1 MSATST
7 SLRRFLRAGVATAL
21 LATGMIVAAPSAG
34 AADATVTGSVVD
46 NNGAAATSGRV
57 MLFEPEPGVAPAY
70 ADIAADG
77 TFSVSA
83 PAGAYFVVALP
94 ADGSALAPSAPV
106 DVADSTETAGTYAL
120 DSPLAFS
127 VATIAGTVT
136 DADDLPVEGAW
147 VFAMDAS
154 SMGGPGGGGG
164 DGYDDEG
171 GDYDD
176 EGGDYSETT
185 TTLGEEYQ
193 DEGGDYSETTTTLGE
208 EYQSAEGA
216 KGDDGSVSTS
226 GEKED
231 GPEYF
236 AISDA
241 NGAYK
246 LGTPTGVWAVMSY
259 NPNTDEMTAPGMN
272 SMVTVTAASAT
283 TPETKDINFPE
294 PNVSGTVLDP
304 NGDPYAG
311 TFVMAFMCD
320 EWGLEEMGECWFAG
334 EGGFGN
340 TLADGSFV
348 MAVPNAGTYQLEVE
362 TKEGDTSVVRYT
374 EVFTLAEA
382 GEAKTTWG
390 SPASAT
396 ITLSAPNVIGT
407 ALHPT
412 TLEGLDDAWVM
423 AIPAVDRG
431 DGTYEGNWA
440 LGPSAM
446 GPTTRDGT
454 GTFTMSLDEGI
465 YMFEMDPPWRNSS
478 GMMRSKTLVTIGSGV
493 NEVEIFIGVP
503 NVAGTFVNGEGAP
516 IQWGFVMLC
525 EANSTDCWRNTP
537 VDSDGM
543 QIQGNINDDG
553 AIGVSV
559 HPYSGGEEVMG
570 GTYSLML
577 EPDPFRNQGSSKVYV
592 DITMNSTNTGL
603 ESASVGGTSV
613 LNSDGTITVAAGVPN
628 LTGTVV
634 DSAGTPV
641 GSTRDTW
648 IGVCAHNNVTH
659 SHVGCS
665 GADSS
670 GNFGISL
677 PASGTWQVNVEP
689 PWGSTTYSMK
699 QYTVVTDSSEA
710 ITSCVDANA
719 DDCTTIGSSYRL
731 ALGSPNVLGS
741 VSGYEGRVD
750 AHLEAMV
757 GQDPDGDGNVDWYDW
772 VNGTHLGASGFALQ
786 LDDGSYKLK
795 ANPGWG
801 MSGVSAAEAFITV
814 ASGSVTAATQNGQN
828 ILSDGAIGMA
838 WGTPN
843 FSGTVT
849 AGASA
854 AAEAHVEIKIGQD
867 EDSDDIIDWYR
878 WEDWA
883 NANSSGLFGVSLG
896 SVGTYQIEVGPG
908 WGTSGYASSTY
919 TVVTT
924 SANSTIIVDSVTDP
938 NGVAVTAGSDGSFT
952 LALATPNFSG
962 TVVKSDASAAFDA
975 HIDVMQQVDQDG
987 DDQWD
992 YYEWVNSDHAK
1003 PVTVEG
1009 VTTANFAMNISSA
1022 GTYEL
1027 EVWPSWTDTESVRR
1041 RVTLTA
1047 TSSGGSVSVSCNV
1060 VGACVT
1066 AQDGTTTITLGSSNV
1081 SGLVTAS
1088 DGSTLVSWS
1097 GVDALANTDGDSS
1110 TGEQS
1115 GGVGYEDFVDWF
1127 NIGETAADATTN
1139 FKGYLEDGTYLM
1151 KAFPSWT
1158 DEDSQRTSFL
1168 VTVADSGATITCSS
1182 PCTATANVLAIQLS
1196 SGNLSGTITSSASGG
1211 LANAIVFLYN
1221 DSNGDG
1227 NASADLG
1234 ADELV
1239 RESVTTASGAYS
1251 LLVDSGECGSGEGS
1265 CVIKVQPPPNADG
1278 SATTDAVSISSSSVT
1293 VDNSADTQTLD
1304 LTMTAN

>member
-1 MSATST
+1 
-7 SLRRFLRAGVATAL
+7 
-21 LATGMIVAAPSAG
+21 
-34 AADATVTGSVVD
+34 
-46 NNGAAATSGRV
+46 
-57 MLFEPEPGVAPAY
+57 
-70 ADIAADG
+70 
-77 TFSVSA
+77 
-83 PAGAYFVVALP
+83 
-94 ADGSALAPSAPV
+94 
-106 DVADSTETAGTYAL
+106 
-120 DSPLAFS
+120 
-127 VATIAGTVT
+127 
-136 DADDLPVEGAW
+136 
-147 VFAMDAS
+147 
-154 SMGGPGGGGG
+154 
-164 DGYDDEG
+164 
-171 GDYDD
+171 
-176 EGGDYSETT
+176 
-185 TTLGEEYQ
+185 
-193 DEGGDYSETTTTLGE
+193 
-208 EYQSAEGA
+208 
-216 KGDDGSVSTS
+216 
-226 GEKED
+226 
-231 GPEYF
+231 
-236 AISDA
+236 
-241 NGAYK
+241 
-246 LGTPTGVWAVMSY
+246 
-259 NPNTDEMTAPGMN
+259 
-272 SMVTVTAASAT
+272 
-283 TPETKDINFPE
+283 
-294 PNVSGTVLDP
+294 
-304 NGDPYAG
+304 
-311 TFVMAFMCD
+311 
-320 EWGLEEMGECWFAG
+320 
-334 EGGFGN
+334 
-340 TLADGSFV
+340 
-348 MAVPNAGTYQLEVE
+348 
-362 TKEGDTSVVRYT
+362 
-374 EVFTLAEA
+374 
-382 GEAKTTWG
+382 
-390 SPASAT
+390 
-396 ITLSAPNVIGT
+396 
-407 ALHPT
+407 
-412 TLEGLDDAWVM
+412 
-423 AIPAVDRG
+423 
-431 DGTYEGNWA
+431 
-440 LGPSAM
+440 
-446 GPTTRDGT
+446 
-454 GTFTMSLDEGI
+454 
-465 YMFEMDPPWRNSS
+465 
-478 GMMRSKTLVTIGSGV
+478 
-493 NEVEIFIGVP
+493 
-503 NVAGTFVNGEGAP
+503 
-516 IQWGFVMLC
+516 
-525 EANSTDCWRNTP
+525 
-537 VDSDGM
+537 M

-641 GSTRDTW
+641 GSTRGTW

-719 DDCTTIGSSYRL
+719 VACTTSGSSYLL

-757 GQDPDGDGNVDWYDW
+757 GQDPDGDGDVDWYDW

-814 ASGSVTAATQNGQN
+814 ASGSVTAATQDGQN
-828 ILSDGAIGMA
+828 ILSAGAIGMA

-843 FSGTVT
+843 FSGTVM

-867 EDSDDIIDWYR
+867 EDSDGVIDWYR

-883 NANSSGLFGVSLG
+883 NANSSGAFGVSLA
-896 SVGTYQIEVGPG
+896 SAGTYQIEVGPG

-919 TVVTT
+919 TVVTS
-924 SANSTIIVDSVTDP
+924 SANSTISVDSVTDP

-962 TVVKSDASAAFDA
+962 IVVKSDASAAFDA
-975 HIDVMQQVDQDG
+975 HVDVMQQVDYDSDG
-987 DDQWD
+987 QWD

-1088 DGSTLVSWS
+1088 DASTLVSWS

-1110 TGEQS
+1110 GVTGEQI
-1115 GGVGYEDFVDWF
+1115 GGAGAGYEDFVDWF

-1182 PCTATANVLAIQLS
+1182 PCIATANVLAIQLS

-1293 VDNSADTQTLD
+1293 VNNSADTQTLD

>member
-1 MSATST
+1 M
-7 SLRRFLRAGVATAL
+7 ATAL
-21 LATGMIVAAPSAG
+21 LATGMIVAAPAAS

-57 MLFEPEPGVAPAY
+57 MLFEPEPGVAPAFG
-70 ADIAADG
+70 DIAADG
-77 TFSVSA
+77 TFSVSG
-83 PAGAYFVVALP
+83 PAGPYYVVALP
-94 ADGSALAPSAPV
+94 PDDSALAAGAPV

-120 DSPLAFS
+120 DSSLAFS

-147 VFAMDAS
+147 VFAVDAS
-154 SMGGPGGGGG
+154 NMMGGGGG
-164 DGYDDEG
+164 GGGGEPSEEEIPEG
-171 GDYDD
+171 CDPNTG
-176 EGGDYSETT
+176 EGC
-185 TTLGEEYQ
+185 EEFM
-193 DEGGDYSETTTTLGE
+193 
-208 EYQSAEGA
+208 SAEGA

-559 HPYSGGEEVMG
+559 HPYSGGEEVKG
-570 GTYSLML
+570 GTYTLML

-814 ASGSVTAATQNGQN
+814 ASGSVTAATQDGQN
-828 ILSDGAIGMA
+828 ILSAGAIGMA

-1293 VDNSADTQTLD
+1293 VNNSADTQTLD

>member
-21 LATGMIVAAPSAG
+21 LATGMIVAAPSAS

-83 PAGAYFVVALP
+83 PAGAYFIVALP
-94 ADGSALAPSAPV
+94 ADGSALAASAPV

-120 DSPLAFS
+120 DSSLAFS
-127 VATIAGTVT
+127 VATIAGTIT

-147 VFAMDAS
+147 VMGMSAS
-154 SMGGPGGGGG
+154 GMGGGGG
-164 DGYDDEG
+164 GGGAGNSEEEIPEG
-171 GDYDD
+171 CDPTTG
-176 EGGDYSETT
+176 EGC
-185 TTLGEEYQ
+185 EEFM
-193 DEGGDYSETTTTLGE
+193 
-208 EYQSAEGA
+208 SAEGA

-226 GEKED
+226 GGDEED

-236 AISDA
+236 AVSDA

-246 LGTPTGVWAVMSY
+246 LGTPAGNWIVMSY
-259 NPNTDEMTAPGMN
+259 NPNTEEMTAPSMD

-283 TPETKDINFPE
+283 TPEAMDINFPA
-294 PNVSGTVLDP
+294 PNVSGTVVDP
-304 NGDPYAG
+304 NGDPYSG

-334 EGGFGN
+334 EGGFGS
-340 TLADGSFV
+340 TRADGSFV
-348 MAVPNAGTYQLEVE
+348 MAMPNAGTYQLEVE

-374 EVFTLAEA
+374 EVFTLAAA

-431 DGTYEGNWA
+431 DGTYEANWA
-440 LGPSAM
+440 S
-446 GPTTRDGT
+446 GPTASGPTNRDGT
-454 GTFTMSLDEGI
+454 GTFTMSLAEGM
-465 YMFEMDPPWRNSS
+465 YFFELDPPWRNSS

-516 IQWGFVMLC
+516 IQWGFLMLC
-525 EANSTDCWRNTP
+525 EANSTDCWRNNP

-553 AIGVSV
+553 VIGISI

-592 DITMNSTNTGL
+592 DITMNSDNTGL
-603 ESASVGGTSV
+603 ESASIDGTSV

-634 DSAGTPV
+634 DAAGTPV

-648 IGVCAHNNVTH
+648 IGVCAHNNLTH
-659 SHVGCS
+659 THVGCS
-665 GADSS
+665 GADTS
-670 GNFGISL
+670 GNFGLSL

-699 QYTVVTDSSEA
+699 QYTVITDSSEA
-710 ITSCVDANA
+710 ITSCVDANSVA
-719 DDCTTIGSSYRL
+719 CTTSGSSYLL
-731 ALGSPNVLGS
+731 ALGTPNVLGA

-757 GQDPDGDGNVDWYDW
+757 GQDPDDDGVIDWYNW
-772 VNGTHLGASGFALQ
+772 ANGTHLGASGFALQ
-786 LDDGSYKLK
+786 LDDGDYKLK
-795 ANPGWG
+795 ANPGWA

-814 ASGSVTAATQNGQN
+814 ASGSVTAATQGGQD
-828 ILSDGAIGMA
+828 ILSGGAIGMT

-843 FSGTVT
+843 FSGTVM
-849 AGASA
+849 AGASG

-867 EDSDDIIDWYR
+867 EDDDDVIDWYR

-883 NANSSGLFGVSLG
+883 NANSSGAFGVSLA
-896 SVGTYQIEVGPG
+896 SAGTYQIEVRPG
-908 WGTSGYASSTY
+908 WGTTGYASTTY

-924 SANSTIIVDSVTDP
+924 SANSTISVASVTDP
-938 NGVAVTAGSDGSFT
+938 NGDPVTAEADGSYV
-952 LALATPNFSG
+952 LSLATPNFSG
-962 TVVKSDASAAFDA
+962 VVVKSDGSAAFDA
-975 HIDVMQQVDQDG
+975 HIDVMQQVDSNSDG
-987 DDQWD
+987 QWD

-1009 VTTANFAMNISSA
+1009 VTTANFAMNISNA

-1041 RVTLTA
+1041 RVTITA
-1047 TSSGGSVSVSCNV
+1047 TSGVGGVSVSCNV

-1066 AQDGTTTITLGSSNV
+1066 AEGITTITLGSSNI

-1115 GGVGYEDFVDWF
+1115 GGVGYEDFIDWF

-1139 FKGYLEDGTYLM
+1139 FRGYLEDDGTYLF

-1168 VTVADSGATITCSS
+1168 VTVADSGATITCAS
-1182 PCTATANVLAIQLS
+1182 PCTATDNVLAVQLS

-1221 DSNGDG
+1221 DSNADG
-1227 NASADLG
+1227 NASAYLG

-1239 RESVTTASGAYS
+1239 RESVTTAAGAYS
-1251 LLVDSGECGSGEGS
+1251 LLVDSGECSSGQGS
-1265 CVIKVQPPPNADG
+1265 CVIKVQPPANADG
-1278 SATTDAVSISSSSVT
+1278 SATTDAVSISGSSVT
-1293 VDNSADTQTLD
+1293 VNNAEDTQTLN
-1304 LTMTAN
+1304 LTMTATTP

>member
-1 MSATST
+1 
-7 SLRRFLRAGVATAL
+7 
-21 LATGMIVAAPSAG
+21 
-34 AADATVTGSVVD
+34 
-46 NNGAAATSGRV
+46 
-57 MLFEPEPGVAPAY
+57 
-70 ADIAADG
+70 
-77 TFSVSA
+77 
-83 PAGAYFVVALP
+83 
-94 ADGSALAPSAPV
+94 
-106 DVADSTETAGTYAL
+106 
-120 DSPLAFS
+120 
-127 VATIAGTVT
+127 
-136 DADDLPVEGAW
+136 
-147 VFAMDAS
+147 
-154 SMGGPGGGGG
+154 
-164 DGYDDEG
+164 
-171 GDYDD
+171 
-176 EGGDYSETT
+176 
-185 TTLGEEYQ
+185 
-193 DEGGDYSETTTTLGE
+193 
-208 EYQSAEGA
+208 
-216 KGDDGSVSTS
+216 
-226 GEKED
+226 
-231 GPEYF
+231 
-236 AISDA
+236 
-241 NGAYK
+241 
-246 LGTPTGVWAVMSY
+246 
-259 NPNTDEMTAPGMN
+259 
-272 SMVTVTAASAT
+272 
-283 TPETKDINFPE
+283 
-294 PNVSGTVLDP
+294 
-304 NGDPYAG
+304 
-311 TFVMAFMCD
+311 
-320 EWGLEEMGECWFAG
+320 
-334 EGGFGN
+334 
-340 TLADGSFV
+340 
-348 MAVPNAGTYQLEVE
+348 
-362 TKEGDTSVVRYT
+362 
-374 EVFTLAEA
+374 
-382 GEAKTTWG
+382 
-390 SPASAT
+390 
-396 ITLSAPNVIGT
+396 
-407 ALHPT
+407 
-412 TLEGLDDAWVM
+412 
-423 AIPAVDRG
+423 
-431 DGTYEGNWA
+431 GTYEGNWA

-867 EDSDDIIDWYR
+867 EDSDGVIDWYR

-1265 CVIKVQPPPNADG
+1265 CVIKVQPPPN
-1278 SATTDAVSISSSSVT
+1278 
-1293 VDNSADTQTLD
+1293 
-1304 LTMTAN
+1304 

>member
-21 LATGMIVAAPSAG
+21 LATGMIVAAPSAS

-83 PAGAYFVVALP
+83 PAGAYYIVALP
-94 ADGSALAPSAPV
+94 ADGSALAASAPV

-120 DSPLAFS
+120 DSSLAFS
-127 VATIAGTVT
+127 VATIAGTIT

-147 VFAMDAS
+147 VMGMSAS
-154 SMGGPGGGGG
+154 GMGGGGG
-164 DGYDDEG
+164 GGGGGGNSEEEIPEG
-171 GDYDD
+171 CDPTTG
-176 EGGDYSETT
+176 EGC
-185 TTLGEEYQ
+185 EEFM
-193 DEGGDYSETTTTLGE
+193 
-208 EYQSAEGA
+208 SAEGA
-216 KGDDGSVSTS
+216 KGDDGSASTS
-226 GEKED
+226 GGGGGEEEG

-236 AISDA
+236 SISDA

-246 LGTPTGVWAVMSY
+246 LGTPTGTWIVMSY
-259 NPNTDEMTAPGMN
+259 NPNTGEMTAPGMD
-272 SMVTVTAASAT
+272 SMATVTAASAT
-283 TPETKDINFPE
+283 TPEAMDINFPA
-294 PNVSGTVLDP
+294 PNVSGTVVDP
-304 NGDPYAG
+304 NGDPYSG

-334 EGGFGN
+334 EGGFGG
-340 TLADGSFV
+340 TGADGSFV

-374 EVFTLAEA
+374 EVFTLAAA

-431 DGTYEGNWA
+431 DGTYEANWA
-440 LGPSAM
+440 S
-446 GPTTRDGT
+446 GPTASGPTNRDGT
-454 GTFTMSLDEGI
+454 GTFTMSLAEGM
-465 YMFEMDPPWRNSS
+465 YFFELDPPWRNSS

-516 IQWGFVMLC
+516 IQWGFLMLC
-525 EANSTDCWRNTP
+525 EANSTDCWRNAP
-537 VDSDGM
+537 ADSDGM

-553 AIGVSV
+553 VIGISI

-592 DITMNSTNTGL
+592 DITMNSNNTGL
-603 ESASVGGTSV
+603 ESASIDGTSV

-634 DSAGTPV
+634 DAAGTPV

-648 IGVCAHNNVTH
+648 IGVCAHNNLTH
-659 SHVGCS
+659 THVGCS
-665 GADSS
+665 GADTS
-670 GNFGISL
+670 GNFGLSL

-699 QYTVVTDSSEA
+699 QYTVITDSSEA
-710 ITSCVDANA
+710 ITSCVDANSVA
-719 DDCTTIGSSYRL
+719 CTTSGSSYLL
-731 ALGSPNVLGS
+731 ALGTPNVLGT

-757 GQDPDGDGNVDWYDW
+757 GQDPDDDGVIDWYNW
-772 VNGTHLGASGFALQ
+772 ANGTHLGASGFALQ
-786 LDDGSYKLK
+786 LDDGDYKLK
-795 ANPGWG
+795 ASPGWA
-801 MSGVSAAEAFITV
+801 MSGVSAAEAFITI
-814 ASGSVTAATQNGQN
+814 ASGSVTAATQGGQD
-828 ILSDGAIGMA
+828 ILSGGAIGMT

-843 FSGTVT
+843 FSGTVM

-867 EDSDDIIDWYR
+867 EDSNGTIDWYR

-883 NANSSGLFGVSLG
+883 NANSSGAFGVSLA
-896 SVGTYQIEVGPG
+896 SAGTYQIEVRPG
-908 WGTSGYASSTY
+908 WGTTGYASTTY

-924 SANSTIIVDSVTDP
+924 SANSTISVASVTDP
-938 NGVAVTAGSDGSFT
+938 NGDPVTAEADGSYV
-952 LALATPNFSG
+952 LSLATPNFSG
-962 TVVKSDASAAFDA
+962 VVVKSDGSAAFDA

-1009 VTTANFAMNISSA
+1009 VTTANFAMNISNA

-1041 RVTLTA
+1041 RVTITA
-1047 TSSGGSVSVSCNV
+1047 TSGVGGVSVSCNV

-1066 AQDGTTTITLGSSNV
+1066 AEGITTITLGSSNI

-1097 GVDALANTDGDSS
+1097 GVDALFNTDGDDPVV

-1115 GGVGYEDFVDWF
+1115 GGVGYEDFIDWF

-1139 FKGYLEDGTYLM
+1139 FRGYLEDDGTYLF

-1168 VTVADSGATITCSS
+1168 VTVADSGATITCAS
-1182 PCTATANVLAIQLS
+1182 PCTATDNVLAVQLS

-1221 DSNGDG
+1221 DSNADG

-1239 RESVTTASGAYS
+1239 RESVTTAAGAYS
-1251 LLVDSGECGSGEGS
+1251 LLVDSGECSSGEGS
-1265 CVIKVQPPPNADG
+1265 CVIKVQPPANADG
-1278 SATTDAVSISSSSVT
+1278 SATTDAVSISSSVT
-1293 VDNSADTQTLD
+1293 VNNTDDTQTLD

>member
-21 LATGMIVAAPSAG
+21 LATGMIVAAPAAS

-57 MLFEPEPGVAPAY
+57 MLFEPEPGVAPAFG
-70 ADIAADG
+70 DIAADG
-77 TFSVSA
+77 TFSVSG
-83 PAGAYFVVALP
+83 PAGPYYVVALP
-94 ADGSALAPSAPV
+94 PDDSALAAGAPV

-120 DSPLAFS
+120 DSSLAFS

-147 VFAMDAS
+147 VFAVDAS
-154 SMGGPGGGGG
+154 NMMGGGGG
-164 DGYDDEG
+164 GGGGEPSEEEIPEG
-171 GDYDD
+171 CDPNTG
-176 EGGDYSETT
+176 EGC
-185 TTLGEEYQ
+185 EEFM
-193 DEGGDYSETTTTLGE
+193 
-208 EYQSAEGA
+208 SAEGA

-867 EDSDDIIDWYR
+867 ENSDGVIDWYR

>member
-1 MSATST
+1 M
-7 SLRRFLRAGVATAL
+7 ATAL
-21 LATGMIVAAPSAG
+21 LATGMIVAAPAAS

-57 MLFEPEPGVAPAY
+57 MLFEPEPGVAPAFG
-70 ADIAADG
+70 DIAADG
-77 TFSVSA
+77 TFSVSG
-83 PAGAYFVVALP
+83 PAGPYYVVALP
-94 ADGSALAPSAPV
+94 PDDSALAAGAPV

-120 DSPLAFS
+120 DSSLAFS

-147 VFAMDAS
+147 VFAVDAS
-154 SMGGPGGGGG
+154 NMMGGGGG
-164 DGYDDEG
+164 GGGGEPSEEEIPEG
-171 GDYDD
+171 CDPNTG
-176 EGGDYSETT
+176 EGC
-185 TTLGEEYQ
+185 EEFM
-193 DEGGDYSETTTTLGE
+193 
-208 EYQSAEGA
+208 SAEGA

>member
-1 MSATST
+1 M
-7 SLRRFLRAGVATAL
+7 RAGVATAL
-21 LATGMIVAAPSAG
+21 LATGMIVAAPSAS

-57 MLFEPEPGVAPAY
+57 MMFEPEPGVAPAF

-83 PAGAYFVVALP
+83 PAGPYFVLALP
-94 ADGSALAPSAPV
+94 ADGSALAASTPV
-106 DVADSTETAGTYAL
+106 DVADSTGTAGTYAL

-127 VATIAGTVT
+127 VATIAGTIT

-147 VFAMDAS
+147 VMGVSAS
-154 SMGGPGGGGG
+154 GMGGDGGGGG
-164 DGYDDEG
+164 GGGGGNTSEEIPEG
-171 GDYDD
+171 CDPNTG
-176 EGGDYSETT
+176 EGC
-185 TTLGEEYQ
+185 EEFM
-193 DEGGDYSETTTTLGE
+193 
-208 EYQSAEGA
+208 SAEGA
-216 KGDDGSVSTS
+216 KGTDGSASTS
-226 GEKED
+226 GGGDAGEEG

-236 AISDA
+236 AVSDA

-246 LGTPTGVWAVMSY
+246 LGTPTGTWFVMSY
-259 NPNTDEMTAPGMN
+259 NQNTEEMTAPSMD

-283 TPETKDINFPE
+283 TPEAMDINFPA
-294 PNVSGTVLDP
+294 PNVSGTVVDP
-304 NGDPYAG
+304 NGDPYSG

-334 EGGFGN
+334 EGGFGG
-340 TLADGSFV
+340 TGADGSFV

-374 EVFTLAEA
+374 EVFTLAAA

-396 ITLSAPNVIGT
+396 ITLSAPNVIG
-407 ALHPT
+407 AARHPT
-412 TLEGLDDAWVM
+412 LDTDGDGVTDGLDDAWVM

-431 DGTYEGNWA
+431 DGTYEANWA
-440 LGPSAM
+440 LGASAM
-446 GPTTRDGT
+446 GPTNRDGT
-454 GTFTMSLDEGI
+454 GTFTMSLAEGM
-465 YMFEMDPPWRNSS
+465 YFFELDPPWRNSS
-478 GMMRSKTLVTIGSGV
+478 GMMRSKTLKTIGSGV

-516 IQWGFVMLC
+516 IQWGFLMLC
-525 EANSTDCWRNTP
+525 EANSTDCWRNNP

-553 AIGVSV
+553 VIGISI

-592 DITMNSTNTGL
+592 DITMNSDNTGL
-603 ESASVGGTSV
+603 ESASIDGTSV

-634 DSAGTPV
+634 DAAGTPV

-648 IGVCAHNNVTH
+648 IGVCAHNNLTH
-659 SHVGCS
+659 THVGCS
-665 GADSS
+665 GADTS
-670 GNFGISL
+670 GNFGLSL

-699 QYTVVTDSSEA
+699 QYTVITDSSEA
-710 ITSCVDANA
+710 ITSCVDANSVA
-719 DDCTTIGSSYRL
+719 CTTSGSSYLL
-731 ALGSPNVLGS
+731 ALGTPNVLGT

-757 GQDPDGDGNVDWYDW
+757 GQDPDDDGVIDWYNW
-772 VNGTHLGASGFALQ
+772 ANGTHLGASGFALQ
-786 LDDGSYKLK
+786 LDDGDYKLK
-795 ANPGWG
+795 ASPGWA
-801 MSGVSAAEAFITV
+801 MSGVSAAEAFITI
-814 ASGSVTAATQNGQN
+814 ASGSVTAATQGGQD
-828 ILSDGAIGMA
+828 ILSDGAIGMT

-843 FSGTVT
+843 FSGTVM

-867 EDSDDIIDWYR
+867 EDDDDVIDWYR

-883 NANSSGLFGVSLG
+883 NANSSGAFGVSLA
-896 SVGTYQIEVGPG
+896 SAGTYQIEVRPG
-908 WGTSGYASSTY
+908 WGTTGYASTTY

-924 SANSTIIVDSVTDP
+924 SANSTISVASVTDP
-938 NGVAVTAGSDGSFT
+938 NGDPVTAEADGSYV
-952 LALATPNFSG
+952 LSLATPNFSG
-962 TVVKSDASAAFDA
+962 VVVKSDGSAAFDA
-975 HIDVMQQVDQDG
+975 HIDVMQQVDQDSDG
-987 DDQWD
+987 QWD

-1009 VTTANFAMNISSA
+1009 VTTANFAMNISNA

-1041 RVTLTA
+1041 RVTITA
-1047 TSSGGSVSVSCNV
+1047 TSGVGGVSVSCNV

-1066 AQDGTTTITLGSSNV
+1066 AEGITTITLGSSNI

-1097 GVDALANTDGDSS
+1097 GVDALANTDDDDPVV
-1110 TGEQS
+1110 TGERS
-1115 GGVGYEDFVDWF
+1115 GGVGYEDFIDWF
-1127 NIGETAADATTN
+1127 NIGETAADAETN
-1139 FKGYLEDGTYLM
+1139 FRGYLENDGTYLF

-1168 VTVADSGATITCSS
+1168 VTVADSGATITCAS
-1182 PCTATANVLAIQLS
+1182 PCTATDNVLAVQLS

-1227 NASADLG
+1227 NASAYLG

-1251 LLVDSGECGSGEGS
+1251 LLVDSGECSSGEGS
-1265 CVIKVQPPPNADG
+1265 CVIKVQPPANADG
-1278 SATTDAVSISSSSVT
+1278 SATTDAVSISSSVT
-1293 VDNSADTQTLD
+1293 VNNTDDTQTLD
-1304 LTMTAN
+1304 LTMTETTP

>member
-21 LATGMIVAAPSAG
+21 LATGMIVAAPSAS

-57 MLFEPEPGVAPAY
+57 MMFEPEPGVAPAY

-83 PAGAYFVVALP
+83 PAGAYYIVALP
-94 ADGSALAPSAPV
+94 ADGSALAASAPV

-120 DSPLAFS
+120 DSSLAFS
-127 VATIAGTVT
+127 VATIAGTIT

-147 VFAMDAS
+147 VMGMSAS
-154 SMGGPGGGGG
+154 GMGGGGG
-164 DGYDDEG
+164 GGGGGNSEEEIPEG
-171 GDYDD
+171 CDPTTG
-176 EGGDYSETT
+176 EGC
-185 TTLGEEYQ
+185 EEFM
-193 DEGGDYSETTTTLGE
+193 
-208 EYQSAEGA
+208 SAEGA
-216 KGDDGSVSTS
+216 KGTDGSASTS
-226 GEKED
+226 GGGDAGEEG

-236 AISDA
+236 AVSDA

-246 LGTPTGVWAVMSY
+246 LGPPTGNWIVMSY
-259 NPNTDEMTAPGMN
+259 NPNTEEMTAPSMDA
-272 SMVTVTAASAT
+272 MVTVTAASAT
-283 TPETKDINFPE
+283 TPEAMDINFPA
-294 PNVSGTVLDP
+294 PNVSGTVVDP
-304 NGDPYAG
+304 NGDPYSG

-334 EGGFGN
+334 EGGFGG
-340 TLADGSFV
+340 TGADGSFV

-362 TKEGDTSVVRYT
+362 AKEGDTSVVRYT
-374 EVFTLAEA
+374 EVFTLAAA

-431 DGTYEGNWA
+431 DGTYEANWA
-440 LGPSAM
+440 S
-446 GPTTRDGT
+446 GPTASGPTNRDGT
-454 GTFTMSLDEGI
+454 GTFTMSLAEGM
-465 YMFEMDPPWRNSS
+465 YFFELDPPWRNSS

-516 IQWGFVMLC
+516 IQWGFLMLC
-525 EANSTDCWRNTP
+525 EANSTDCWRNAP
-537 VDSDGM
+537 ADSDGM

-553 AIGVSV
+553 VIGISI

-592 DITMNSTNTGL
+592 DITMNSDNTGL
-603 ESASVGGTSV
+603 ESASIDGTSV

-634 DSAGTPV
+634 DAAGTPV

-648 IGVCAHNNVTH
+648 IGVCAHNNLTH
-659 SHVGCS
+659 THVGCS
-665 GADSS
+665 GADTS
-670 GNFGISL
+670 GNFGLSL

-699 QYTVVTDSSEA
+699 QYTVITDSSEA
-710 ITSCVDANA
+710 ITSCVDANSVA
-719 DDCTTIGSSYRL
+719 CTTSGSSYLL
-731 ALGSPNVLGS
+731 ALGTPNVLGT

-757 GQDPDGDGNVDWYDW
+757 GQDPDDDGVIDWYDW
-772 VNGTHLGASGFALQ
+772 ANGTHLGASGFALQ
-786 LDDGSYKLK
+786 LDDGDYKLK
-795 ANPGWG
+795 ANPGWA
-801 MSGVSAAEAFITV
+801 MSGVSAAEAFITI
-814 ASGSVTAATQNGQN
+814 ASGSVTAATQGGQD
-828 ILSDGAIGMA
+828 ILSGGAIGMT

-843 FSGTVT
+843 FSGTVM

-867 EDSDDIIDWYR
+867 EDSNGTIDWYR

-883 NANSSGLFGVSLG
+883 NANSSGAFGVSLA
-896 SVGTYQIEVGPG
+896 SAGTYQIEVRPG
-908 WGTSGYASSTY
+908 WGTTGYASVAY

-924 SANSTIIVDSVTDP
+924 SADSTISVASVTDP
-938 NGVAVTAGSDGSFT
+938 NGTAVTPGSDGSYT
-952 LALATPNFSG
+952 LSLATPNFSG
-962 TVVKSDASAAFDA
+962 VVVKSDGSAAFDA
-975 HIDVMQQVDQDG
+975 HIDVMQQVDSNLDG
-987 DDQWD
+987 QWD

-1009 VTTANFAMNISSA
+1009 VTTANFAMNISNA

-1041 RVTLTA
+1041 RVTITA
-1047 TSSGGSVSVSCNV
+1047 TSGVGGVSVSCNV

-1066 AQDGTTTITLGSSNV
+1066 AEGITTITLGSSNI

-1115 GGVGYEDFVDWF
+1115 GGVGYEDFIDWF

-1139 FKGYLEDGTYLM
+1139 FRGYLENDGTYLF

-1168 VTVADSGATITCSS
+1168 VTVADSGATITCAS
-1182 PCTATANVLAIQLS
+1182 PCTATDNVLAVQLS

-1221 DSNGDG
+1221 DSNADG
-1227 NASADLG
+1227 NASAYLG

-1239 RESVTTASGAYS
+1239 RESVTTAAGAYS
-1251 LLVDSGECGSGEGS
+1251 LLVDSGECSSGEGS
-1265 CVIKVQPPPNADG
+1265 CVIKVQPPANADG
-1278 SATTDAVSISSSSVT
+1278 SATTDAVSISGSVT
-1293 VDNSADTQTLD
+1293 VNNTDDTQTLD